1 MNEPTPTWLVDVE
14 GGQVAVHELST
25 QPTDPQA
32 PVVVAVHG
40 ITANSLSWVPVAQEL
55 RRRYPDGVRVA
66 APELRGRACSR
77 SVDGPYG
84 IGVDA
89 ADIVAVMAAIGRP
102 VVLAGHSLGAFIVAQ
117 AATMAPELVAG
128 VVLVDGGFAFPPPAG
143 DLDSALHIMLG
154 PSMQRLAMRF
164 PDEQTYVDF
173 WQPHPAFAP
182 LLAGPHRDAV
192 IDYLVHDLIPDPQE
206 PEQLS
211 SSCVL
216 AAIRADGADLITPSQ
231 AHTAVA
237 RACQLGLPVEF
248 LWAQR
253 GLMDEPQG
261 LYDTGRLASLALPA
275 AVDVRHV
282 PDTNHFSILLA
293 DPGIA
298 VVVDAL
304 DRAIIRLT

>member
-1 MNEPTPTWLVDVE
+1 MTQPAATWPVDVE
-14 GGQVAVHELST
+14 GGQVVVHELGS
-25 QPTDPQA
+25 QPVDPAA
-32 PVVVAVHG
+32 PVVLAVHG
-40 ITANSLSWVPVAQEL
+40 ITANSLSWVPVAQEVQ
-55 RRRYPDGVRVA
+55 RRHPEGVRVV

-77 SVDGPYG
+77 SVDGPFG
-84 IGVDA
+84 IVVDA
-89 ADIVAVMAAIGRP
+89 VDTVAVMTALGRP
-102 VVLAGHSLGAFIVAQ
+102 VVLVGHSLGAFVVAQ

-143 DLDSALHIMLG
+143 DLDTALHIMLG

-164 PDEQTYVDF
+164 ADEQTYVDF

-182 LLAGPHRDAV
+182 LLAGPHREAV

-206 PEQLS
+206 PGQLS

-216 AAIRADGADLITPSQ
+216 AAIRADGADLISPTES
-231 AHTAVA
+231 HTAVA

-261 LYDTGRLASLALPA
+261 LYDPARLASLAVPEQ
-275 AVDVRHV
+275 VDVRHV

-293 DPGIA
+293 DHGIA
-298 VVVDAL
+298 AVTDAL
-304 DRAIIRLT
+304 DRALSRLS